1 MGYAEVLNKFVVSSF
16 KGSALTQT
24 SAHTGI
30 NWSGRGSLQQGS
42 KIVGRSWM
50 DALKGVE
57 GADRI
62 ARMLPVLSEGDS
74 GRFPMVSR
82 N

>member
-1 MGYAEVLNKFVVSSF
+1 MGYAEVLNKFVVSSV

-24 SAHTGI
+24 SVHTGI
-30 NWSGRGSLQQGS
+30 NWSERGSQQLGN
-42 KIVGRSWM
+42 KTLGRSWL

-62 ARMLPVLSEGDS
+62 ARLLPVLSENPAD
-74 GRFPMVSR
+74 
-82 N
+82 